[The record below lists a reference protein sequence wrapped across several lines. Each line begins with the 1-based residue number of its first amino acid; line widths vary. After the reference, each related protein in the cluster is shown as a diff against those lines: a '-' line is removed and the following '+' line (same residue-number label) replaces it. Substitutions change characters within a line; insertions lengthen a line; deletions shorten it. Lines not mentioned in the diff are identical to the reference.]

1 MPRHAYV
8 NGRYLPH
15 GQAAVHIEDRGYQF
29 ADGVYEVVP
38 VFKGALV
45 DEGPHLDR
53 LERSLRELRIDM
65 PVARATLKLI
75 SRELMRRNDL
85 TQGML
90 YLQVTRGVA
99 PRDHKFP
106 AQATPALVMT
116 TRQTK
121 PHSEALLNQGVKV
134 IAVPD
139 IRWERCDIKSI
150 SLLPNVLAKQQATE
164 AGAYEAWQI
173 DGEGYVT
180 EGSSTNAWIV
190 SAEGKVVTRDAS
202 HAILS
207 GITRLSLLKLIR
219 EAGFE
224 VEERAFT
231 LEEAKTAREAFLTSS
246 SSFVLPIVAIDE
258 TPVGNGHPGILSG
271 KLRARY
277 LDYMADLGADLG
289 AGTGAGADLEGGTG
303 AGAGIEGAA

>member
-1 MPRHAYV
+1 MPRYAYV

-15 GQAAVHIEDRGYQF
+15 AQAAVHIEDRGYQF

-38 VFKGALV
+38 VYQGALV

-53 LERSLRELRIDM
+53 LERSLGELRIAM

-85 TQGML
+85 SHGML
-90 YLQVTRGVA
+90 YMQVTRGVA

-106 AQATPALVMT
+106 VKARPALVMT

-121 PHSEALLNQGVKV
+121 PHGEALLTQGIKV
-134 IAVPD
+134 ITVPD
-139 IRWERCDIKSI
+139 IRWQRCDIKST
-150 SLLPNVLAKQQATE
+150 SLLPNVLAKQQAAE
-164 AGAYEAWQI
+164 AGAYEAWQV
-173 DGEGYVT
+173 DGEGRIT

-190 SAEGKVVTRDAS
+190 NAEGRVVTRDAS
-202 HAILS
+202 HAILN
-207 GITRLSLLKLIR
+207 GITRLSLLELIR

-224 VEERAFT
+224 LEERAFT
-231 LEEAKTAREAFLTSS
+231 LEEAKAAREAFLTSS
-246 SSFVLPIVAIDE
+246 TSFVLPIVAIDE
-258 TPVGNGHPGILSG
+258 TPVGNGHPGILCG

-277 LDYMADLGADLG
+277 LDYMGNL
-289 AGTGAGADLEGGTG
+289 GTGL
-303 AGAGIEGAA
+303 EGAA

>member
-1 MPRHAYV
+1 MPRYAYV

-15 GQAAVHIEDRGYQF
+15 AQAAVHIEDRGYQF

-38 VFKGALV
+38 VYDGILV

-53 LERSLRELRIDM
+53 LERSLRELRIGM
-65 PVARATLKLI
+65 PVARATLELI

-85 TQGML
+85 THGML

-106 AQATPALVMT
+106 ANAVPALVMT

-121 PHSEALLNQGVKV
+121 PHSEAVLTQGIKV

-139 IRWERCDIKSI
+139 IRWERCDIKSV

-173 DGEGYVT
+173 DREGYIT

-224 VEERAFT
+224 LEERAFT

-258 TPVGNGHPGILSG
+258 APVGNGHPGILSG

-277 LDYMADLGADLG
+277 LDYMAE
-289 AGTGAGADLEGGTG
+289 AGADVETG
-303 AGAGIEGAA
+303 ARARTEGAA

>member
-1 MPRHAYV
+1 MPRQAYV
-8 NGRYLPH
+8 NGRYVPH
-15 GQAAVHIEDRGYQF
+15 HAAAVHIEDRGYQF
-29 ADGVYEVVP
+29 ADGVYEVAP
-38 VFKGALV
+38 VVRGILV

-65 PVARATLKLI
+65 PVARATLELI

-106 AQATPALVMT
+106 AQAVPALVMT

-121 PHSEALLNQGVKV
+121 PHSEAVLTQGIKV

-173 DGEGYVT
+173 DRAGYVT

-224 VEERAFT
+224 LEERAFT

-258 TPVGNGHPGILSG
+258 TPLGNGHPGILCG

-277 LDYMADLGADLG
+277 LDYMTGLG
-289 AGTGAGADLEGGTG
+289 
-303 AGAGIEGAA
+303 GAA

>member
-1 MPRHAYV
+1 MPRYAYV

-15 GQAAVHIEDRGYQF
+15 AQAAVHIEDRGYQF

-38 VFKGALV
+38 VYRGALV

-53 LERSLRELRIDM
+53 LERSLRELRIAM

-90 YLQVTRGVA
+90 YMQVTRGVA

-106 AQATPALVMT
+106 ATARPALVMT

-121 PHSEALLNQGVKV
+121 PHGEALLTQGIKV
-134 IAVPD
+134 ITVPD
-139 IRWERCDIKSI
+139 IRWQRCDIKST

-164 AGAYEAWQI
+164 AGAYEAWQV
-173 DGEGYVT
+173 DGEGRIT
-180 EGSSTNAWIV
+180 EGTSTNAWIV
-190 SAEGKVVTRDAS
+190 NAEGKVVTRDVS
-202 HAILS
+202 HAILN
-207 GITRLSLLKLIR
+207 GITRITLLKQIR
-219 EAGFE
+219 EAGYE
-224 VEERAFT
+224 LEERAFT
-231 LEEAKTAREAFLTSS
+231 LEEAKAAREAFLTSS
-246 SSFVLPIVAIDE
+246 TSFVLPIVAIDE
-258 TPVGNGHPGILSG
+258 TPVGNGHPGIFCG

-277 LDYMADLGADLG
+277 LDYMAS
-289 AGTGAGADLEGGTG
+289 LEGV
-303 AGAGIEGAA
+303 A

>member
-1 MPRHAYV
+1 MPRYAYV

-15 GQAAVHIEDRGYQF
+15 AQAAVHIEDRGYQF

-38 VFKGALV
+38 VYNGALV

-65 PVARATLKLI
+65 PVARATLELI

-121 PHSEALLNQGVKV
+121 PHSEAVLNQGIKV

-173 DGEGYVT
+173 DGAGYVT

-224 VEERAFT
+224 LEERAFT

-277 LDYMADLGADLG
+277 LDYMADLGADRG
-289 AGTGAGADLEGGTG
+289 AGLGTG